1 MTASALTTHKQS
13 HVQRM
18 ANAYRQVRASGGR
31 FFVSFLCS
39 LFSVLCTLFSV
50 LCSLFSAVCSS

>member
-31 FFVSFLCS
+31 FICLSS
-39 LFSVLCTLFSV
+39 LFLV
-50 LCSLFSAVCSS
+50 LCSLFFVLRCLFVVSELAS